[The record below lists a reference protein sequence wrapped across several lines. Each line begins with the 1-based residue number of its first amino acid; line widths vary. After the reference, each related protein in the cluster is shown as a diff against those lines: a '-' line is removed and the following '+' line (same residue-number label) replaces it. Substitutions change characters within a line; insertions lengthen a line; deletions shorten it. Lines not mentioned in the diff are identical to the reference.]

1 MLTGIEKE
9 EYVRCTA
16 RETCLYEIL
25 YVKPVPS
32 GQSLIQ
38 LEDRSGN
45 AGAEVTFEL
54 SCRTVRNCSD
64 YMNWFIAM

>member
-25 YVKPVPS
+25 YVRPDPP
-32 GQSLIQ
+32 GQFLMQ
-38 LEDRSGN
+38 LEDESGN

-54 SCRTVRNCSD
+54 SCRTIRNCSD
-64 YMNWFIAM
+64 YMNGSIAL